1 MLNYLKLRSKII
13 ILHIFHIKKKMIAS
27 WKFLTHKVE
36 QLNKT

>member
-13 ILHIFHIKKKMIAS
+13 ILHIFHIKKMIAS
-27 WKFLTHKVE
+27 WKFLTHKVA